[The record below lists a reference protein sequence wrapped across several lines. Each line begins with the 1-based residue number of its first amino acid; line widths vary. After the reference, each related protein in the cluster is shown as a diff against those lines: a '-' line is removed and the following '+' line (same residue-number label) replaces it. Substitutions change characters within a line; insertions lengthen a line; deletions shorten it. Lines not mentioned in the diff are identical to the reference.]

1 MRLNKQF
8 LKNNYLVKILLLV
21 LIVGVFTMSTEQ
33 AVKADTR
40 LGTDIYAEGKLAYAY
55 DIYTKPMGS
64 KNNKRV
70 RGTKT
75 DYGKLYSLRSYEKV
89 NNKTSYKAY
98 LNGKF
103 QGYIDT
109 RAFITVNALD
119 NVTSLILPSFKSN
132 SRNVYAEG
140 KLACAYDIYNKPIGS
155 KNNKKVRVTKK
166 DYGKTYR
173 IRQVIN
179 NSTHTSYKV
188 YLNGVYQGYIDYR
201 ALHKINFLDYTNK
214 NITAYGEY
222 KNKKLGTGTYKIE
235 KEIKNDL
242 GSKYHIIKNNQKV
255 LVNQND
261 ISVIYKPGME
271 QKATGLKQV
280 RNPNGYFYSL
290 PTDGAPLTNQKVSI
304 YQNRYLNVNAK
315 VKVKGETWYRV
326 WVNQHDGK
334 RWTNPVLGWAKES
347 NLKNPND
354 TTNNFKLAFNVEE
367 KTNQQGLTY
376 NEGVYYIAFDL
387 SNVGYPNHT
396 KIVAYDHNGKKLK
409 ETSPLPIG
417 HGAELNYYKGK
428 IYATNGGG
436 EDGAK
441 VFVVDFENNR
451 VDDVIDL
458 SQYGTNGLATIKDD
472 DTIIL
477 HTSVDSN
484 KIHTFTIVDM
494 KGNLKKQFTI
504 ENAWVPQGLAY
515 NEGVIYF
522 YTNNLI
528 TKINENGKVIGQ
540 EYLSLKGESEGI
552 EFNKENGKII
562 IGYNGN
568 NRVYEQK

>member
-1 MRLNKQF
+1 
-8 LKNNYLVKILLLV
+8 
-21 LIVGVFTMSTEQ
+21 
-33 AVKADTR
+33 
-40 LGTDIYAEGKLAYAY
+40 
-55 DIYTKPMGS
+55 
-64 KNNKRV
+64 
-70 RGTKT
+70 
-75 DYGKLYSLRSYEKV
+75 
-89 NNKTSYKAY
+89 
-98 LNGKF
+98 
-103 QGYIDT
+103 
-109 RAFITVNALD
+109 
-119 NVTSLILPSFKSN
+119 
-132 SRNVYAEG
+132 
-140 KLACAYDIYNKPIGS
+140 PIGS
-155 KNNKKVRVTKK
+155 KNNKKVRVTRK

-173 IRQVIN
+173 IRTVVN

-188 YLNGVYQGYIDYR
+188 YLNGIYQGYIDYR
-201 ALHKINFLDYTNK
+201 ALHKINFIDYTNK

-222 KNKKLGTGTYKIE
+222 KNRKLGTGIFKIE
-235 KEIKNDL
+235 KESRNDL
-242 GSKYHIIKNNQKV
+242 GSMYQINKNNKKV
-255 LVNQND
+255 LVNQSD

-280 RNPNGYFYSL
+280 KNPNGYFYSH
-290 PTDGAPLTNQKVSI
+290 PTDGASLTNQKVSL

-315 VKVKGETWYRV
+315 ATVKGETWYRV
-326 WVNQHDGK
+326 WINQHDGQ

-354 TTNNFKLAFNVEE
+354 TTNNFKLTFNVEE

-387 SNVGYPNHT
+387 SNVGYPNHS
-396 KIVAYDHNGKKLK
+396 KIIAYDHTGKKLK

-428 IYATNGGG
+428 IYASNGGG
-436 EDGAK
+436 KDGAK

-458 SQYGTNGLATIKDD
+458 SQYGTNALATVKDD

-494 KGNLKKQFTI
+494 KGNLKNQFTI
-504 ENAWVPQGLAY
+504 ENAWVPQGIAY
-515 NEGVIYF
+515 YDGVIYF

-528 TKINENGKVIGQ
+528 TKINENGKVLGQ

-552 EFNKENGKII
+552 EVNKESGKII
-562 IGYNGN
+562 VGYNGN